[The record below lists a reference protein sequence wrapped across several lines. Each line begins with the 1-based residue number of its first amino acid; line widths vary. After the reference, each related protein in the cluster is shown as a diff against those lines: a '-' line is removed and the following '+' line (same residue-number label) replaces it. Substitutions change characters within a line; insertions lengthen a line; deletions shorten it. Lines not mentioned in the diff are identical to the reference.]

1 MGPLAGSCAGK
12 VVVVVGGTRG
22 IGRACCLDL
31 ARAGAS
37 VVVTGRSQQNAE
49 EVVRAVEDAG
59 GEASV
64 GIHDIADVDATTS
77 VMDDVQ
83 GRHGRL
89 DAVVAN
95 AGMNPYFVR
104 PEKLTPQEWDASLG
118 VNLRGA
124 FFAVQAAARHM
135 LAAGRG
141 TVVTMS
147 SVTAQRGTLRG
158 LPYVAAKGGLDAM
171 TRTLAVEWA
180 DRGVR
185 VNAVAPGYIETEM
198 TEGLRHHEGLRDMV
212 LRKVPAARFGLAEEV
227 AALVTFLVSDASA
240 YMTGQVLNVDGGY
253 AVS

>member
-1 MGPLAGSCAGK
+1 MTASCAGK
-12 VVVVVGGTRG
+12 VVVVLGGTRG

-37 VVVTGRSQQNAE
+37 VVVTGRSQQSAD
-49 EVVRAVEDAG
+49 EVVQAVRTAG
-59 GEASV
+59 GQASA
-64 GIHDIADVDATTS
+64 GIHDIADVDATGS
-77 VMDDVQ
+77 LLDELHE
-83 GRHGRL
+83 RYGRL
-89 DAVVAN
+89 DALVAN

-104 PEKLTPQEWDASLG
+104 PEKVTPQEWDASLG
-118 VNLRGA
+118 VNLRGV

-135 LAAGRG
+135 LAAGG
-141 TVVTMS
+141 GAVVTMS

-158 LPYVAAKGGLDAM
+158 LPYVAAKGGVDAM

-185 VNAVAPGYIETEM
+185 VNGVAPGYIETDM
-198 TEGLRHHEGLRDMV
+198 TEGLRQHGGLRDMV
-212 LRKVPAARFGLAEEV
+212 LRKVPAARFGHAEEV
-227 AALVTFLVSDASA
+227 AGLVTFLVSDASA